1 VAVKIRLKRMG
12 KKRQPS
18 YRIVVV
24 EAASKR
30 DGKTIDEIGHFNPL
44 SEPEEIQL
52 DIEAALEWL
61 RRGAQPTPA
70 ARRLLSRMG
79 VMRAFHEERFGRG
92 EASPQPVEPEPAVE
106 EPAGEEPERAEEAG

>member
-1 VAVKIRLKRMG
+1 MAVKIRLKRMG

-30 DGKTIDEIGHFNPL
+30 DGKTIDEIGHFDPL
-44 SEPEEIQL
+44 SQPEKIQL

-92 EASPQPVEPEPAVE
+92 ANPQSAEPEPAEEPVE
-106 EPAGEEPERAEEAG
+106 EKPEQAGEAG

>member
-24 EAASKR
+24 EEAAKR
-30 DGKTIDEIGHFNPL
+30 DGRTVAEIGHYDPL
-44 SEPEEIQL
+44 AEPEEL
-52 DIEAALEWL
+52 DLDVAAALDWL
-61 RRGAQPTPA
+61 GRGAQPTPA

-79 VMRAFHEERFGRG
+79 VLKAFHEQRYGRPTA
-92 EASPQPVEPEPAVE
+92 EAD
-106 EPAGEEPERAEEAG
+106 RN

>member
-1 VAVKIRLKRMG
+1 MAVKIRLKRMG

-30 DGKTIDEIGHFNPL
+30 DGKTIDEIGNFNPL

-70 ARRLLSRMG
+70 ARRLLSHMG
-79 VMRAFHEERFGRG
+79 VMKAFHEERFGRG
-92 EASPQPVEPEPAVE
+92 TQKAAAEAPPAKEPSE
-106 EPAGEEPERAEEAG
+106 EE

>member
-1 VAVKIRLKRMG
+1 MAVKIRLKRMG

-30 DGKTIDEIGHFNPL
+30 DGKTIDEIGNFNPL

-79 VMRAFHEERFGRG
+79 VMKAFHEERFGRG
-92 EASPQPVEPEPAVE
+92 TQKAAAEAPPAKEPSE
-106 EPAGEEPERAEEAG
+106 EE

>member
-1 VAVKIRLKRMG
+1 MALKIRLKRVG
-12 KKRQPS
+12 KKHQPS

-30 DGKTIDEIGHFNPL
+30 DGKTVDELGHFNPL
-44 SEPEEIQL
+44 TEPEEIQL
-52 DIEAALEWL
+52 DVEAALDWL

-79 VMRAFHEERFGRG
+79 VMKAWHQERFGGRDK
-92 EASPQPVEPEPAVE
+92 ETAV
-106 EPAGEEPERAEEAG
+106 PAGD

>member
-1 VAVKIRLKRMG
+1 MAVRIRLKRVG
-12 KKRQPS
+12 KKKQPS

-52 DIEAALEWL
+52 DIGAALECL

-79 VMRAFHEERFGRG
+79 VMKSFHEERFGRG
-92 EASPQPVEPEPAVE
+92 TPEAAAEAPQAEQPSE
-106 EPAGEEPERAEEAG
+106 EG

>member
-44 SEPEEIQL
+44 AEPEEIQL

-79 VMRAFHEERFGRG
+79 VMKAFHEERFGRG
-92 EASPQPVEPEPAVE
+92 APETTAETPQAE
-106 EPAGEEPERAEEAG
+106 EPGEEG